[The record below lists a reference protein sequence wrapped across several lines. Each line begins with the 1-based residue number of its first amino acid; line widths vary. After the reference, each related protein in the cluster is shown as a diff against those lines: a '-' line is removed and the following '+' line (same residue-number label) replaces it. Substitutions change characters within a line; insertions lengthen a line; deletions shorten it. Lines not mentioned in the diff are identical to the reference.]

1 MSSKMLSRESFRF
14 HPEPNNENF
23 LRDSKCQGRSAG
35 GQTSPRG
42 GRSHLKVIFQNFIQR
57 RNNAAFR
64 HKELELCAVPGQ
76 NTASQLLSVGW
87 LARCARKQ
95 SDFKG
100 QTG

>member
-1 MSSKMLSRESFRF
+1 MLSREFFCF
-14 HPEPNNENF
+14 HPEPNNEKFYGIPNVREGVQEGKPA
-23 LRDSKCQGRSAG
+23 LE
-35 GQTSPRG
+35 G
-42 GRSHLKVIFQNFIQR
+42 GRAHLKVIFQNFIQR

-76 NTASQLLSVGW
+76 NTASQLLSVGR

-100 QTG
+100 QAG